1 MHQSLNRKYF
11 YRSVLQLQRPPR
23 FETKA
28 ARSLNIF
35 QLAGGENKIA
45 PVFLKKLRS
54 AISGGAN
61 ADGPFTAAVVCALTT
76 SGASRQSAADAPI
89 KLNARTPIK
98 INFTALSG
106 RCI

>member
-1 MHQSLNRKYF
+1 M
-11 YRSVLQLQRPPR
+11 QLQRPPR
-23 FETKA
+23 FDTKA
-28 ARSLNIF
+28 AHSLNIF

-45 PVFLKKLRS
+45 PAFLKKLRS
-54 AISGGAN
+54 AISGRAN
-61 ADGPFTAAVVCALTT
+61 ADGPFTAGVVCALTA

-89 KLNARTPIK
+89 RLNARTPIK